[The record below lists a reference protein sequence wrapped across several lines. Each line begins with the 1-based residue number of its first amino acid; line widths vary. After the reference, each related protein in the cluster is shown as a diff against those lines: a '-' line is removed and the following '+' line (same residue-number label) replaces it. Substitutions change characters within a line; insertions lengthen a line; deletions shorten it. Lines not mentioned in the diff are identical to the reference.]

1 VSEIERLDIGISG
14 AFSFFASSA
23 SLARQ
28 IKQNAKLETVPL
40 IRLLQFTDT
49 HLMQDPAASV
59 RGVRTLPS
67 LEACLAHARRRHFPA
82 DLIAVTGDLVQDDP
96 VAYGTLE
103 LLFDR
108 LGAPVLLIPGNHDVP
123 PELERRLSHAPFQ
136 VGGTKLV
143 GPWAI
148 VMLQSWYAD
157 AADGEGQLGPDE
169 LHRLEAA
176 LEEHRDR
183 HALVCLHHQPMPM
196 EAAGLD
202 ALGLLDAEPF
212 MAIVGRHPQVRA
224 VVWGHAH
231 QALDVF
237 RGGTRYLC
245 TPSTCMQFKPRDP
258 GFVTDDRPPGYRVLD
273 LHDDGGIATEVVWL
287 EGYRQ

>member
-1 VSEIERLDIGISG
+1 M
-14 AFSFFASSA
+14 
-23 SLARQ
+23 
-28 IKQNAKLETVPL
+28 

-49 HLMQDPAASV
+49 HLMPDPAASL

-82 DLIAVTGDLVQDDP
+82 DLIAVTGDLVQDHP
-96 VAYGTLE
+96 AAYGTLE

-123 PELERRLSHAPFQ
+123 SELERCLSHEPFQ
-136 VGGTKLV
+136 VGGTRVL
-143 GPWAI
+143 GNWAI
-148 VMLQSWYAD
+148 VMLSTWFAA

-169 LHRLEAA
+169 LRRLQAELAT
-176 LEEHRDR
+176 HRDR
-183 HALVCLHHQPMPM
+183 HVLVGLHHQPIPM

-202 ALGLLDAEPF
+202 ALGLLDAGPF
-212 MAIVGRHPQVRA
+212 TAIISRHPQVRA

-231 QALDVF
+231 QALDVY
-237 RGGTRYLC
+237 RGATRYLC
-245 TPSTCMQFKPRDP
+245 TPSTCMQFRPRDP
-258 GFVTDDRPPGYRVLD
+258 GFVVDGRPPGYRVLD